1 MLRNFLVIA
10 LRNLQRNITYSF
22 INIFGLTLGI
32 TSTLLLVL
40 YIADELS
47 YDRFHPDAGR
57 IYRSVLNANLN
68 GQEITTVFTGLPMAE
83 AFVHDVPEVSE
94 VIRINKWNTM
104 PVRYED
110 KSFTETKFLL
120 ADSNFFQFFNGYQ
133 LIAGNPTDAL
143 KGPGKV
149 VITERIA
156 RKYFD
161 YKGAGDLTPI
171 GKQFII
177 GSDGFMKAEVSGIAA
192 DSPHNAHLQFD
203 FILSIQTWDIFRYPQ
218 YWLNSGVITY
228 FKLHPGASV
237 NGVNE
242 KYNYFVNHY
251 IAPEVE
257 QFLNMT
263 MEQMAASG
271 SYIHFQTQALT
282 DIHLH
287 SQFPDELE
295 PNGNIRYLYLF
306 GMIAVFLIVLAC
318 INFMNLSTARAANRA
333 KEVGIRKT
341 VGALRGKL
349 IAQFMMESYLYT
361 IIAVL
366 FALMF
371 VSISLNMFNLITVK
385 NIIFNS
391 LLNPIFLIG
400 LVMFTLLVGALA
412 GSYPAFYLTSFMPA
426 EVLKGKV
433 RAGMKRSGIRNS
445 LVVFQFF
452 ISIGLIIAS
461 LVVFQQLK
469 YVQNQN
475 LGFDKDKIMTLMHTM
490 SVGNNADAFRNELLQ
505 HSEVHG
511 VTFVNRMPPNIDW
524 NSTFRMKDTGNEHL
538 LTVYVTDFDALK
550 TMGYQ
555 LVSGRYFSRDFPSDS
570 SAVLLNETAMRHLG
584 WDNHEGKKLISRFGS
599 EKEFDVE
606 VIGVIRDFNFESLK
620 NNIRPMIILLQPGA
634 NMEGGI
640 RFASTDVRKNIDIVE
655 KVWKKYAPDA
665 PFEYSFL
672 DANFADKY
680 KAEQRMG
687 QVFIIFT
694 ALAIIIACL
703 GLLGLVTYAAEQRGK
718 ELSIRKAMGATVSQL
733 VLLLS
738 KDFIRLIV
746 IAFVLAIPLTWYL
759 LEKLWLESFAYRI
772 GFDAK
777 VMMLA
782 GAVALIVALLTISIK
797 AYKAAISNP
806 VEALKND

>member
-1 MLRNFLVIA
+1 
-10 LRNLQRNITYSF
+10 
-22 INIFGLTLGI
+22 
-32 TSTLLLVL
+32 
-40 YIADELS
+40 
-47 YDRFHPDAGR
+47 
-57 IYRSVLNANLN
+57 
-68 GQEITTVFTGLPMAE
+68 
-83 AFVHDVPEVSE
+83 
-94 VIRINKWNTM
+94 M

-133 LIAGNPTDAL
+133 LIVGNPTDAL
-143 KGPGKV
+143 EGPGKV

-161 YKGAGDLTPI
+161 YKGEGDLTPI

-177 GSDGFMKAEVSGIAA
+177 GSDGFMKAEVTGIAA

-218 YWLNSGVITY
+218 YWLNSGVLTY

-251 IAPEVE
+251 IAPEIE

-287 SQFPDELE
+287 SQFSDELE

-349 IAQFMMESYLYT
+349 VTQFMMESYLYT

-366 FALMF
+366 FALML
-371 VSISLNMFNLITVK
+371 VSLSLNLFNLITTK
-385 NIIFNS
+385 NIMFSS
-391 LLNPIFLIG
+391 LLNPFLMIG
-400 LVMFTLLVGALA
+400 VVLFTLLVGALA

-490 SVGNNADAFRNELLQ
+490 SLGNNAGAFKNELLQ
-505 HSEVHG
+505 HSEVQG
-511 VTFVNRMPPNIDW
+511 ITFVNRMPPNIDW
-524 NSTFRMKDTGNEHL
+524 NSTFRMKDTGNEQL
-538 LTVYVTDFDALK
+538 LTVYITDYDALE

-555 LVSGRYFSRDFPSDS
+555 LVSGRFFSRDFPSDS
-570 SAVLLNETAMRHLG
+570 SGVLLNETAMRHLG
-584 WDNHEGKKLISRFGS
+584 WDNHAGKKLVSRYGS
-599 EKEFDVE
+599 MEEYDVE
-606 VIGVIRDFNFESLK
+606 VLGVIRDFNFESLK

-640 RFASTDVRKNIDIVE
+640 RFASMDVRKNIGIVE

-672 DANFADKY
+672 NANFADKY
-680 KAEQRMG
+680 KAEERMG

-694 ALAIIIACL
+694 VLAIIIACL

-738 KDFIRLIV
+738 KDFTRLIM
-746 IAFVLAIPLTWYL
+746 IALVLAIPLSWYL
-759 LEKLWLESFAYRI
+759 LEKLWLESFAYRV
-772 GFDAK
+772 GFD
-777 VMMLA
+777 VGIMLLA
-782 GAVALIVALLTISIK
+782 GTLALIVALLTISIK
-797 AYKAAISNP
+797 AYQAATSNP
-806 VEALKND
+806 VDALKND